1 MEAWFGDELIYNCDR
16 IILFLGTG
24 PGFKHGRAQ
33 KTISL
38 KKDEAQIMVLFCL
51 NQIGNHI
58 LSPFN
63 HLAVSLPHSISKGLI
78 SSGGFKKASMM
89 VFISGNGCILS
100 VRPWTGNVC
109 KLRLSHA
116 GHPSLRPWVGVR
128 LMFSC
133 WD

>member
-1 MEAWFGDELIYNCDR
+1 M
-16 IILFLGTG
+16 LFLGTG
-24 PGFKHGRAQ
+24 TGFKHGRAQ

-58 LSPFN
+58 LSLFN
-63 HLAVSLPHSISKGLI
+63 HLAVPLPHSINKGLI

-89 VFISGNGCILS
+89 VFISGNGCILF

-109 KLRLSHA
+109 KLRLFHR
-116 GHPSLRPWVGVR
+116 GHPSSRPWVGVR
-128 LMFSC
+128 LIFSC
-133 WD
+133 WN